1 MPQHETYTGPW
12 DLFVG
17 ITSEDKY
24 YEFIGKNGNEYLY
37 TDEPAV
43 RKGKFKP
50 LTPVH
55 QNQGYD
61 LLDHPDYSRKANS
74 KQRTNQ
80 RKANRKTKQSYKETQ
95 DV

>member
-1 MPQHETYTGPW
+1 MNVHEIYTGPW

-17 ITSEDKY
+17 ITAEDKY
-24 YEFIGKNGNEYLY
+24 YEFIGKNGNDYFYEY
-37 TDEPAV
+37 EPAV
-43 RKGKFKP
+43 RKSKFKP

-55 QNQGYD
+55 QNQGND

-80 RKANRKTKQSYKETQ
+80 RKANRKTKLNIKETQ